1 MAARDKIELTPEQK
15 GMLASLSQETGKPV
29 TVLIQEALDALQSQ
43 RHSQPDAGVSR
54 LNGDGDVSIEAEERR
69 ALKRLE
75 VQGILH
81 VNDGGKP
88 QGVRGVTVRGVP
100 MSTTVLDARR

>member
-1 MAARDKIELTPEQK
+1 MEARDKIELTPEQK

-29 TVLIQEALDALQSQ
+29 TALIQEALDALQSQ
-43 RHSQPDAGVSR
+43 RYSEPEAGMSR
-54 LNGDGDVSIEAEERR
+54 LNGDASIEAEERR

-75 VQGILH
+75 TQGILH
-81 VNDGGKP
+81 ARDGGKP

>member
-1 MAARDKIELTPEQK
+1 MEARDKIELTPEQK

-29 TVLIQEALDALQSQ
+29 TALIQEALDALQSQ
-43 RHSQPDAGVSR
+43 RHSKSDAGISR
-54 LNGDGDVSIEAEERR
+54 INGDRDASIEAEERR

-75 VQGILH
+75 AQGILY

-100 MSTTVLDARR
+100 MSATVLDARR

>member
-1 MAARDKIELTPEQK
+1 MESRNKIELTPEQK

-29 TVLIQEALDALQSQ
+29 MALIQEALDALQSEL
-43 RHSQPDAGVSR
+43 HSEPDAGMSR
-54 LNGDGDVSIEAEERR
+54 INGDGDTSIEAEERR

-75 VQGILH
+75 EQGILH
-81 VNDGGKP
+81 VSDGGKP

>member
-75 VQGILH
+75 AQGILH
-81 VNDGGKP
+81 ARDGGKP

>member
-29 TVLIQEALDALQSQ
+29 TALIQEALDALQSQ
-43 RHSQPDAGVSR
+43 RHSEPEAGMSR
-54 LNGDGDVSIEAEERR
+54 LNGDASIEAEERR

-75 VQGILH
+75 AQGILH